1 MIYAMN
7 NQKAEKEVV
16 QIANQEVGGK
26 QQIKEDNAINVLSFF
41 NNMKNIHV
49 IPTDK
54 PSRLYVS
61 GAIHSEIRVYYLIGL
76 NL

>member
-7 NQKAEKEVV
+7 NQKAEKEVA

-41 NNMKNIHV
+41 NNMKNIH
-49 IPTDK
+49 ILPTDK
-54 PSRLYVS
+54 PRFN
-61 GAIHSEIRVYYLIGL
+61 R
-76 NL
+76 